1 LRFKGANPDTRN
13 RDAPEVAESGVEHV
27 VGPEGGILM
36 PIGVEHAV
44 RILEDYTV
52 INCKDIVPGFS
63 VYHAGWQK

>member
-1 LRFKGANPDTRN
+1 
-13 RDAPEVAESGVEHV
+13 VEHIG
-27 VGPEGGILM
+27 GPEGGILM